1 MLSGR
6 FFRPLPDFILLY
18 TFCSLFR
25 NNLKSLPGKVKKES
39 EKKVSMILKE
49 FLEKKNQGK
58 ANKDVMM
65 AVEEESAENPSRIL
79 GIVEKQLDK

>member
-1 MLSGR
+1 MLSDR
-6 FFRPLPDFILLY
+6 FCRPLTDFILLY

-49 FLEKKNQGK
+49 FLENKKQGK
-58 ANKDVMM
+58 ANGDVMM
-65 AVEEESAENPSRIL
+65 EAEEESADNPSSIL
-79 GIVEKQLDK
+79 G